1 LTIFRREF
9 DQFWGPRMEDA
20 FRYALLTLFEANQA
34 ICAESPV
41 GRERQ
46 HTVLQVP
53 TLLADGAFRRSVL
66 ELVSDPVIRG
76 WWSGYFDRLDRRLQ
90 GEIINP
96 VQTKV
101 SRFAGQQAARAIVG
115 QARSTIDPSGWLSS
129 GAIVVVNTAKGTI
142 GEDTAALIGGT
153 LINLVGLLVGEQARL
168 PERRRRPVTLIVD
181 EAQTMP
187 GADYE
192 AILSELSKYG
202 ANLILATQSLARL
215 ETLNRDQGRS
225 LRSTVFANL
234 DGLFAFHT
242 SAEDA
247 AYLVRELGDEIDE
260 RDLIEL
266 GEHQCYAKLSAGGE
280 RLPTFSVSL
289 DPPPVGD
296 PSIRDALAA
305 ASAARYGRDA
315 AAVDADLRSAL
326 ARIEAIGGGSLTGGS
341 VPAGDSGGDPARV
354 PDESTTAA
362 NKPGKAPKGKVR
374 SKHRRGKPTPADA
387 SPARSADRGQESAA
401 EAPILVEEE
410 LPQGRIR

>member
-1 LTIFRREF
+1 
-9 DQFWGPRMEDA
+9 
-20 FRYALLTLFEANQA
+20 
-34 ICAESPV
+34 
-41 GRERQ
+41 
-46 HTVLQVP
+46 
-53 TLLADGAFRRSVL
+53 
-66 ELVSDPVIRG
+66 
-76 WWSGYFDRLDRRLQ
+76 
-90 GEIINP
+90 

-168 PERRRRPVTLIVD
+168 SERRRRPVTLIVD
-181 EAQTMP
+181 ELQTMP

-215 ETLNRDQGRS
+215 ETLNRDQGRA

-247 AYLVRELGDEIDE
+247 AYLVHELGDEIDE
-260 RDLIEL
+260 RNLVEL
-266 GEHQCYAKLSAGGE
+266 GEHKCYAKLSAGGE

-289 DPPPVGD
+289 DPPPAGD
-296 PSIRDALAA
+296 PSVRDVLAA

-326 ARIEAIGGGSLTGGS
+326 ARIEAIGAGSLTGGS
-341 VPAGDSGGDPARV
+341 ASVGDSGGDPARL
-354 PDESTTAA
+354 PDETTTPA
-362 NKPGKAPKGKVR
+362 NKSGKSPKGKDR
-374 SKHRRGKPTPADA
+374 NKHRRGKL
-387 SPARSADRGQESAA
+387 RSADSSREKSRNHDQESGSA
-401 EAPILVEEE
+401 EAPAFVEEE
-410 LPQGRIR
+410 LPQGRIH